1 MESPLQ
7 RQPPEKPS
15 RAESAEGSK
24 KTPSPLMGEGWDGG
38 DRVVRPEPVEGRVER
53 RIIGSVVLGYIL
65 PPTLALTAAIV
76 LWEAWVHAASIPV
89 YIVPAPSVVIAR
101 LTSDF
106 GFFALHGGITLA
118 EALAGFALG
127 AAVAF
132 TGATLMAHS
141 RFLERTLFPIA
152 ILVKVTPIVAVAPL
166 FVIWFGFGSLPKVFI
181 ASLITFF
188 PVLVNAMVGLRAV
201 NPGALD
207 FFRSLHASRT
217 ETYLKLRL
225 PSSLPYLFAAFRIS
239 IPLSVIGAVVG
250 EWFSG
255 DRGLGSVIIVAHS
268 NLDMPTL
275 FSAILVLAFIGI
287 ALTVITAYI
296 ERKMLFWH
304 DSTMA
309 F

>member
-1 MESPLQ
+1 M
-7 RQPPEKPS
+7 
-15 RAESAEGSK
+15 A
-24 KTPSPLMGEGWDGG
+24 
-38 DRVVRPEPVEGRVER
+38 VV
-53 RIIGSVVLGYIL
+53 
-65 PPTLALTAAIV
+65 A
-76 LWEAWVHAASIPV
+76 WEAWVRAAAIPV
-89 YIVPAPSVVIAR
+89 YIVPAPSAVITR
-101 LTSDF
+101 LAGDF

-141 RFLERTLFPIA
+141 RFLERSLFPIA

-166 FVIWFGFGSLPKVFI
+166 FVIWFGFGSLPKVLI

-188 PVLVNAMVGLRAV
+188 PVLVNAMVGLRAI

-239 IPLSVIGAVVG
+239 IPALCHRRGRRRVVQ
-250 EWFSG
+250 
-255 DRGLGSVIIVAHS
+255 R
-268 NLDMPTL
+268 
-275 FSAILVLAFIGI
+275 
-287 ALTVITAYI
+287 
-296 ERKMLFWH
+296 
-304 DSTMA
+304 
-309 F
+309 

>member
-1 MESPLQ
+1 M
-7 RQPPEKPS
+7 
-15 RAESAEGSK
+15 
-24 KTPSPLMGEGWDGG
+24 
-38 DRVVRPEPVEGRVER
+38 
-53 RIIGSVVLGYIL
+53 
-65 PPTLALTAAIV
+65 
-76 LWEAWVHAASIPV
+76 
-89 YIVPAPSVVIAR
+89 
-101 LTSDF
+101 
-106 GFFALHGGITLA
+106 
-118 EALAGFALG
+118 LG

-141 RFLERTLFPIA
+141 RFLERTLLPIA

-166 FVIWFGFGSLPKVFI
+166 FVIWFGFGSLPKIFI

-255 DRGLGSVIIVAHS
+255 DRGLGSVIIRRAQQPRHAHAVFGDTGACVHRHRP
-268 NLDMPTL
+268 NRHHRLHRAQ
-275 FSAILVLAFIGI
+275 SAILARLHNGSM
-287 ALTVITAYI
+287 TRQSPI
-296 ERKMLFWH
+296 E
-304 DSTMA
+304 S
-309 F
+309 

>member
-1 MESPLQ
+1 MRFRVESPPE
-7 RQPPEKPS
+7 RQP
-15 RAESAEGSK
+15 AEMASEHATAAGRSDRLRLPRLAASAVAVSY
-24 KTPSPLMGEGWDGG
+24 L
-38 DRVVRPEPVEGRVER
+38 
-53 RIIGSVVLGYIL
+53 L
-65 PPTLALTAAIV
+65 PPAIALAAAI
-76 LWEAWVHAASIPV
+76 LAWEAWVRATGVPV
-89 YIVPAPSVVIAR
+89 YIVPAPSAVIVR
-101 LTSDF
+101 LAGDF
-106 GFFALHGGITLA
+106 GFFALHGGITLV

-127 AAVAF
+127 AGIAF

-141 RFLERTLFPIA
+141 RFLERSLLPIA
-152 ILVKVTPIVAVAPL
+152 LLVKVTPIVAIAPL
-166 FVIWFGFGSLPKVFI
+166 FVIWFGFGSLPKVLI

-188 PVLVNAMVGLRAV
+188 PVLVNAMVGLRAI
-201 NPGALD
+201 NPGAMD
-207 FFRSLHASRT
+207 IFRSLHASRK

-255 DRGLGSVIIVAHS
+255 DRGLGSVIIVAHN

-275 FSAILVLAFIGI
+275 FSAILILAFLGI
-287 ALTVITAYI
+287 VLTILTAYV
-296 ERKMLFWH
+296 ERRALFWH

>member
-1 MESPLQ
+1 MRFRVESPLR
-7 RQPPEKPS
+7 RQPSDSTDANFASS
-15 RAESAEGSK
+15 RSS
-24 KTPSPLMGEGWDGG
+24 S
-38 DRVVRPEPVEGRVER
+38 VRHH
-53 RIIGSVVLGYIL
+53 RIASTFGALGYIL
-65 PPTLALTAAIV
+65 PPAFAIAV
-76 LWEAWVHAASIPV
+76 AVAIWEAWVRAAGVPV
-89 YIVPAPSVVIAR
+89 YIVPAPSVVIER
-101 LTSDF
+101 LWGDL

-118 EALAGFALG
+118 EALAGFLLG

-141 RFLERTLFPIA
+141 RFLERTLLPIA

-207 FFRSLHASRT
+207 FFRSLHASRA
-217 ETYLKLRL
+217 ETYFKLRL

-255 DRGLGSVIIVAHS
+255 DRGLGSVIIVAHN

-275 FSAILVLAFIGI
+275 FSAILVLAFLGI
-287 ALTVITAYI
+287 TLTIITAYI

>member
-1 MESPLQ
+1 MESHN
-7 RQPPEKPS
+7 KS
-15 RAESAEGSK
+15 I
-24 KTPSPLMGEGWDGG
+24 SPDTGETQDHAGMDELHTQNPTHP
-38 DRVVRPEPVEGRVER
+38 VHPVSSVRPEPVEGQPRLAAR
-53 RIIGSVVLGYIL
+53 AAPLAYIL
-65 PPTLALTAAIV
+65 PPALAIAVAIAI
-76 LWEAWVHAASIPV
+76 WEAWVRAASIPI
-89 YIVPAPSVVIAR
+89 YIVPTPSVVIAR
-101 LTSDF
+101 LSSDLA
-106 GFFALHGGITLA
+106 FFALHGGITLA

-152 ILVKVTPIVAVAPL
+152 ILVKVTPIVAIAPL

-275 FSAILVLAFIGI
+275 FSAILVLAFMGI
-287 ALTVITAYI
+287 ALTVITACI

-309 F
+309 I